1 MAPVVVLALVATV
14 VALLELEEPPSWLG
28 WCPPWAAAVVVAV
41 LGVAG
46 TWSLEQWAQ
55 RRQDVAAQEQVA
67 VDRLRRHLGRQEGLP
82 QVGERGAGGL
92 LLGIH
97 EALPLEPM
105 ASAPAAVPAVRR
117 LRALGGGR
125 QQRGETVVEPDVD
138 LPVFVERDVSEQLRS
153 WMRTAGRDGGFIVL
167 VGNSCV
173 GKTRLLFESARAEL
187 ADFAVLAPDLGDG
200 GLVNALAEASFP
212 LPKLMVWLDEL
223 QRFLS
228 GPFFVNDEG
237 AGHAPLSASAVR
249 KLLAADTPVVIVGT
263 LWPEYATEL
272 RATELAPDTGAQ
284 HPRYPAAV
292 DILGM
297 GGVRDLV
304 VQPFSP
310 TERARAATLAARD
323 PRLAHAVA
331 DRDYN
336 VTEALAGARQI
347 MRRYQQATDVNQAV
361 IHAAID
367 ARRLGIQGPLTRELL
382 CAAAR
387 GYFTT
392 VEPDD
397 TWFERAL
404 AELSSSSRRDD
415 RATAPLIPLP
425 TADRRAVLGYTVAD
439 YLQQRL
445 AWRRRSE
452 QLSALTWQALVEH
465 TADLDDRLRLADG
478 AYRRLVYGAAE
489 TLYRALAFS
498 SSEAAL
504 ELADLL
510 DDQGKTEEALE
521 VLRAIADT
529 SEAAAGQLARLLAD
543 CGRIDELRER
553 ADAGDR
559 RAAQVL
565 ADVLA
570 EQGDVAG
577 LRVRADA
584 GDADAVDQLIGL
596 LDRQND
602 TDELRR
608 LADAG
613 DGSATDHLALV
624 LRRQGDI
631 DELQRVLRARAD
643 AGDHNAAFQLA
654 DLVSEQGDTDEALR
668 VLRVHAEMG
677 SRAAVGRLS
686 ESLIRRGHV
695 DEALQLLRSRADA
708 GDAYASIRLA
718 VLLAEQ
724 GRVDELRIRAGAGDY
739 EATDQL
745 ADLLIRRGDTD
756 EALKVLGDLAETG
769 DRSAANRVEDLLRRQ
784 GNDEEALQQ
793 LRNRAES
800 GDLGAFDDLTWRLV
814 EQGDV
819 DEALRLLRTRAD
831 AGEYAAALGLARF
844 LGDHSRLDELRA
856 RADAGERPAA
866 DRLVSLLAEQEDLE
880 ALYAEVHAGT
890 EGAARELITFL
901 EAHGEKD
908 TAQQLCTRG
917 FALPEDPT

>member
-1 MAPVVVLALVATV
+1 MVVLALVAAV

-55 RRQDVAAQEQVA
+55 HRQDVAAQEQVA

-97 EALPLEPM
+97 EALHLEPV
-105 ASAPAAVPAVRR
+105 ASAPTAVPAVRR
-117 LRALGGGR
+117 LRVLGGGR
-125 QQRGETVVEPDVD
+125 QQRGHAVVEPDVD

-153 WMRTAGRDGGFIVL
+153 WMRTAGHDGGFIVL

-212 LPKLMVWLDEL
+212 LPKLVVWLDEL
-223 QRFLS
+223 QRFLP
-228 GPFFVNDEG
+228 GPFFVNDEV
-237 AGHAPLSASAVR
+237 AGHTPLSASAVR
-249 KLLAADTPVVIVGT
+249 KLLAADTSVAIVGT

-272 RATELAPDTGAQ
+272 RATELAPGSAAQ

-292 DILGM
+292 DILSI

-304 VQPFSP
+304 VQPFSL
-310 TERARAATLAARD
+310 TERARAATLAVWD
-323 PRLAHAVA
+323 PRLAQAVA

-347 MRRYQQATDVNQAV
+347 MRRYQQATDLNQAV

-397 TWFERAL
+397 AWFERAL

-452 QLSALTWQALVEH
+452 QLSAITWQALVEH
-465 TADLDDRLRLADG
+465 TVDLDDRLRLADG

-489 TLYRALAFS
+489 TLYRALAPGNC
-498 SSEAAL
+498 EAAL

-510 DDQGKTEEALE
+510 DDQGKSEGAQE
-521 VLRAIADT
+521 VLRAIAE
-529 SEAAAGQLARLLAD
+529 SNEAAAIHLARLLAD
-543 CGRIDELRER
+543 GGRIDELRAR
-553 ADAGDR
+553 AGTGDR

-565 ADVLA
+565 AAVLA
-570 EQGDVAG
+570 EQGDVAE
-577 LRVRADA
+577 LRARADA

-596 LDRQND
+596 LAQQDNA
-602 TDELRR
+602 DELRR

-613 DGSATDHLALV
+613 DGSAADHLALV
-624 LRRQGDI
+624 LRRQGEI
-631 DELQRVLRARAD
+631 DELQQVLRARAD
-643 AGDHNAAFQLA
+643 VGDHNAAFQLA
-654 DLVSEQGDTDEALR
+654 DLLSEQGDIDEALR

-686 ESLIRRGHV
+686 ESLIQRGHV
-695 DEALQLLRSRADA
+695 DQALQLLRSRADA
-708 GDAYASIRLA
+708 GDSYASVRLA

-724 GRVDELRIRAGAGDY
+724 GRVDELRTRAGAGDY

-745 ADLLIRRGDTD
+745 ADLLARRGDTD
-756 EALKVLGDLAETG
+756 EALQLLGGLAETG
-769 DRSAANRVEDLLRRQ
+769 DRSAANRVEDLLRQ
-784 GNDEEALQQ
+784 KGNDEEALQQ
-793 LRNRAES
+793 LRTRADS
-800 GDLGAFDDLTWRLV
+800 GDLDASNELARCLV
-814 EQGDV
+814 QQGDV
-819 DEALRLLRTRAD
+819 DEALRLLRKRAD
-831 AGEYAAALGLARF
+831 SGEYAAALRLVQV
-844 LGDHSRLDELRA
+844 LGDYGMLDELRA
-856 RADAGERPAA
+856 RADAGESAA
-866 DRLVSLLAEQEDLE
+866 AERLVSLLAEQGDLE
-880 ALYAEVHAGT
+880 ALYEEVHAGT
-890 EGAARELITFL
+890 EGAPRELITYL
-901 EAHGEKD
+901 EAHGEED
-908 TAQQLCTRG
+908 RAQQLCTRG
-917 FALPEDPT
+917 FALPDNPT